1 MTLVQNF
8 EMTTAQNT
16 TDPFRLWPRV
26 LAGLFL
32 SAALIGGVGGWA
44 VTVPLSGAVISQG
57 VVVVTDSVQNIQHR
71 DGGIISQI
79 AVHEGDFVQRG
90 QVLLRL
96 QDAQTQAE
104 ASIVQAQI
112 VELTAKRARLSA
124 ERDGLSAIVFPTGY
138 DAAQPI
144 AFELA
149 RGEERLFA
157 GQRATRESQKQ
168 QLDLGIEQ
176 IAKEVEGLEGQH
188 AAKVQEA
195 ALIETE
201 YDRTKTM
208 VDRKLTE
215 ITRLNTIERERVRA
229 QGELSEIVSSIAR
242 ARTRISEIR
251 LQILSVDDTSR
262 TDAQRELATVETRL
276 AELNERNVALKD
288 RLSRIEVTAPA
299 SGIVNELNVHTLGGV
314 VAPGETLLTLVP
326 QDSPLSIEIRLSP
339 TTIEQV
345 HLGQAT
351 RLRFPSFNKR
361 TTPEL
366 EAVIAHISPA
376 TSRDPATGEHFYQG
390 RVEIAPDQLARL
402 GDARLLP
409 GMPVEVL
416 ITTGERTFASYLLKP
431 MVDQFTHAFRER

>member
-138 DAAQPI
+138 DAAQPT

-149 RGEERLFA
+149 RGEARLFA

-326 QDSPLSIEIRLSP
+326 QDSPLSIEIR
-339 TTIEQV
+339 
-345 HLGQAT
+345 
-351 RLRFPSFNKR
+351 
-361 TTPEL
+361 
-366 EAVIAHISPA
+366 
-376 TSRDPATGEHFYQG
+376 
-390 RVEIAPDQLARL
+390 
-402 GDARLLP
+402 
-409 GMPVEVL
+409 
-416 ITTGERTFASYLLKP
+416 
-431 MVDQFTHAFRER
+431 